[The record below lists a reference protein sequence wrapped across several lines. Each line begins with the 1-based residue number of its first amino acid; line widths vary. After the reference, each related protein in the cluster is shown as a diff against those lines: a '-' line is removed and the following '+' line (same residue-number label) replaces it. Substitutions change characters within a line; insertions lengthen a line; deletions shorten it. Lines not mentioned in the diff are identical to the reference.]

1 MLISVIGGNRAGAKI
16 LGQAEELGRG
26 LAERGLTVVCGGL
39 GGVMEAVCRGA
50 KSAGGTTIGILPGNR
65 ASAANPHV
73 TIPIP
78 TGIGLARNAIVAL
91 AGEAVIALDG
101 KYGTLSEIAYA
112 LNFGKPV
119 IGIGTW
125 EIEGVR
131 RAENAAEALEI
142 LHHLHTPRRAERAS
156 SSASLSSRP

>member
-1 MLISVIGGNRAGAKI
+1 MLISVIGGNRASAEI
-16 LGQAEELGRG
+16 LAQAEELGRG

-50 KSAGGTTIGILPGNR
+50 KAAGGVTIGILPGSR

-91 AGEAVIALDG
+91 AGKAVIALDG
-101 KYGTLSEIAYA
+101 SHGTLSEIAYA
-112 LNFGKPV
+112 LNYRKPV
-119 IGIGTW
+119 IGIDTW
-125 EIEGVR
+125 KIEGVKT
-131 RAENAAEALEI
+131 AADAAEALEI
-142 LHHLHTPRRAERAS
+142 LGEWGIGIGE
-156 SSASLSSRP
+156 

>member
-1 MLISVIGGNRAGAKI
+1 MLISVIGGNRASPKI
-16 LGQAEELGRG
+16 LAQAEELGRG

-91 AGEAVIALDG
+91 AGEVVIALDG

-119 IGIGTW
+119 IGIETW
-125 EIEGVR
+125 GIEGVR
-131 RAENAAEALEI
+131 SAADAAEALKVLGEWGVD
-142 LHHLHTPRRAERAS
+142 
-156 SSASLSSRP
+156 SRE